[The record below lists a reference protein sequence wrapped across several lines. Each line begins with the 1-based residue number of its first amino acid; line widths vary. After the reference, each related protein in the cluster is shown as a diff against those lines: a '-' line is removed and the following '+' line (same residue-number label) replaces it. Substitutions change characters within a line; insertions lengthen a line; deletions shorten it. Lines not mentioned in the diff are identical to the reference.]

1 MRRTF
6 TFFSQGFVLAALVA
20 LATVAAP
27 VQAQFK
33 NYGKPGLGAGI
44 KVGGLIGGT
53 ELDGNV
59 DFQVRAYLN
68 HGITEKLTLEV
79 GGGYAAISGKADL
92 AAIDPVTGLQSVKH
106 DEFRTDLAVVDARAY
121 YTPYT
126 FKHWSP
132 FVYGGVGALRY
143 DLDQPRISTQRTA
156 NVKGIDWATIVPVGV
171 GAKIRLTE
179 RIFTDATAGYT
190 WTSTDLIDGVAGGD
204 KDDIYFGIKLGL
216 ELGTDPDPDR
226 DRLYNKVE
234 QRLGTKPRKY
244 DSDNDGLSDGDEVRK
259 HKTNPLMADTD
270 GDGLS
275 DGDEVNIHDTDP
287 LKADS
292 DGDGLSDGDEVQLYR
307 TKPLVADTDGDGL
320 SDGDEV
326 KKYKTKPRMA
336 DSDADGLSDGDEV
349 NKHKTN
355 PLLWDTDGDGIS
367 DGAEVAKGT
376 NPLVAEKPAPTP
388 KPLVLKSIP
397 FGFSGN
403 ALSDEARTAL
413 DELAAQLKLRP
424 SIKLEVLGYSNDSG
438 ARGKKLSTDRAD
450 AVVAYLVSKGIDK
463 SRLNAQG
470 MGAAHLMAS
479 TRTPEGRQQNRRV
492 DFKIN
497 Q

>member
-6 TFFSQGFVLAALVA
+6 HFFSRGLVLAAIVA
-20 LATVAAP
+20 LAAAP

-59 DFQVRAYLN
+59 DFQIRGYVN
-68 HGITEKLTLEV
+68 HGITEQLTLEI

-92 AAIDPVTGLQSVKH
+92 ALIDPLTGLQSVKH

-132 FVYGGVGALRY
+132 FLYGGVGAMRY
-143 DLDQPRISTQRTA
+143 DLDQPHISAQRTA
-156 NVKGIDWATIVPVGV
+156 GVKGIDWATIVPVGV
-171 GAKIRLTE
+171 GAKIRLTN
-179 RIFTDATAGYT
+179 RLFTDATAGYT

-226 DRLYNKVE
+226 DRLFNKVE
-234 QRLGTKPRKY
+234 ARLGTKPRKY

-259 HKTNPLMADTD
+259 LKTNPLVADTD

-275 DGDEVNIHDTDP
+275 DGDEVNIHETDP
-287 LKADS
+287 LMADS

-307 TKPLVADTDGDGL
+307 TKPLVADSDGDGL

-326 KKYKTKPRMA
+326 NKHKTKPRLA

-349 NKHKTN
+349 NKYKTK
-355 PLLWDTDGDGIS
+355 PLMWDTDGDGLS

-376 NPLVAEKPAPTP
+376 NPLVAEKPAPTD
-388 KPLVLKSIP
+388 KPLVLKPIP
-397 FGFSGN
+397 FSFSGGQ
-403 ALSDEARTAL
+403 LSDEARAAL
-413 DELAAQLKLRP
+413 DGLAEQLKLRP
-424 SIKLEVLGYSNDSG
+424 SIKLEVLGYSNDRG
-438 ARGKKLSTDRAD
+438 ERGKKLSTDRAD

-470 MGAAHLMAS
+470 MGAAHLLAS
-479 TRTPEGRQQNRRV
+479 TMTPEGRAQNRRV